1 VRERPESPDE
11 QGQGDGQHEDDEEE
25 TQPSFEHGLI
35 ISSAGIRAKLMGK
48 IALQGDA
55 VMKVSRLYLIRS
67 DCIWEH

>member
-35 ISSAGIRAKLMGK
+35 ISSAGIRAKLNPPDSARKGASRK
-48 IALQGDA
+48 RT
-55 VMKVSRLYLIRS
+55 SRLKS
-67 DCIWEH
+67 ASQH